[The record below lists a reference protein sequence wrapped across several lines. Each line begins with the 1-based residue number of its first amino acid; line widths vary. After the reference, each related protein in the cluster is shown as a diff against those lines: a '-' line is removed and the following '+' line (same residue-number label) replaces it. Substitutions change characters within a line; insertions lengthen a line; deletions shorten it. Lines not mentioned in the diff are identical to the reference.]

1 MPGDVGGDV
10 AGLDSPVEIP
20 DPDRTR
26 VDFVVGLGH
35 ERDALARREAL
46 VLERIRPVRG
56 PGDPHDV
63 ESRILP
69 PDDLVRGRV
78 AEPVA
83 RARPLEPE
91 PEPLAGRRHQN
102 ASSLRTDAAT
112 RSAEGMY
119 ASSICQY
126 G

>member
-1 MPGDVGGDV
+1 GVRID
-10 AGLDSPVEIP
+10 L
-20 DPDRTR
+20 
-26 VDFVVGLGH
+26 VVGLGH
-35 ERDALARREAL
+35 ERDALARREAV
-46 VLERIRPVRG
+46 VLKGLRPIRCAC
-56 PGDPHDV
+56 DPHDM
-63 ESRILP
+63 ETRILP
-69 PDDLVRGRV
+69 AEDLVGGGV

-91 PEPLAGRRHQN
+91 PEPLAGRRHQK
-102 ASSLRTDAAT
+102 ASSLRTAAAT